1 MLKEHLI
8 IKNILSLPNS
18 FFNPESIF
26 FTFSTKMSSKQT
38 MDHALYY
45 TIGKVAMEKLSSIL
59 SKMQDDTATPEDR
72 LLAVLLQEISA
83 LSKNRLSVAANETE
97 FSNDSSVW
105 VERTAQTHFPHIRLH
120 GGALEDDPIKSW
132 TD

>member
-1 MLKEHLI
+1 
-8 IKNILSLPNS
+8 
-18 FFNPESIF
+18 
-26 FTFSTKMSSKQT
+26 
-38 MDHALYY
+38 MDHEPYY
-45 TIGKVAMEKLSSIL
+45 TIGKIAMEKLTSIL

-72 LLAVLLQEISA
+72 LLAALLQEIYA

-97 FSNDSSVW
+97 FSNDRTVW